1 MQSLKDRILGVL
13 SLFILIFATLILL
26 IISYPLFLSSRYG
39 KISTWYMRTWSLMT
53 IWMTGAKIKVEG
65 VENIPPG
72 PVLLLANHQS
82 FFDIT
87 SLLWA
92 FPRALRMVAKK
103 ELFSVPF
110 FGWGITIYGFI
121 PIDRSNHIKAVAS
134 LDEAARRIRNGIPVL
149 LFPEGT
155 RSRDGKLQAF
165 KKGSFE
171 LALKAG
177 VPIVPVL
184 LTGTIDVHHKDHF
197 LRIGVGKKIRV
208 YFEKPI
214 SLDGFQKANRDQLML
229 QVHEVMRTRL
239 ELMRQT

>member
-1 MQSLKDRILGVL
+1 MSNLLNRILGVI
-13 SLFILIFATLILL
+13 SLIFLLSATLILL

-39 KISTWYMRTWSLMT
+39 KVSTWYMRTWSRMT
-53 IWMTGAKIKVEG
+53 IWMTGSSIEVEG
-65 VENIPPG
+65 RENIPDG
-72 PVLLLANHQS
+72 PCLILSNHQS

-121 PIDRSNHIKAVAS
+121 PIDRSNRVKAVSS
-134 LDEAARRIRNGIPVL
+134 LEDAAKRIQKGISVL

-155 RSRDGKLQAF
+155 RSLDGKMGPF
-165 KKGSFE
+165 KKGSFA

-184 LTGTIDVHHKDHF
+184 LTGTIDIHHKKHL
-197 LRIGVGKKIRV
+197 LRIGVGKKIKV
-208 YFEKPI
+208 SFEKPI
-214 SLDGFQKANRDQLML
+214 YLTDYKDSDRDRLLDETYQIMSQRHREMFPY
-229 QVHEVMRTRL
+229 
-239 ELMRQT
+239 